1 MVELK
6 PGVPVNGLLQQVT
19 ELRHQLGNS
28 QSAFDATDGQRYFL
42 TSVEAIE
49 STFSHSFE
57 SPDWYD
63 QLYSPGYWAIRAM
76 TPDTTRPMPL
86 LRSESDRILR
96 WLDDIEAELKRINEQ
111 DEWDDKNIPRL
122 ILDTSAI
129 VREGEFDTFNWEPI
143 VNNVCVRLILPILVI
158 RELDNLKNSGK
169 EPKARKRLRRIHE
182 LLNGHGRGWAP
193 IRPGVT
199 LELLMNPPRHVPLA
213 VNDEEIISR
222 TQYLNGR
229 NGGRLKLISGDYRM
243 VLSAQAVGLDAQLTP
258 AELKSPVE

>member
-6 PGVPVNGLLQQVT
+6 PGVPVYGLLQQMT
-19 ELRHQLGNS
+19 QLRAQLGNS

-42 TSVEAIE
+42 TSLEAIE
-49 STFSHSFE
+49 STFSHNFQHQ
-57 SPDWYD
+57 DWYD
-63 QLYSPGYWAIRAM
+63 HLYSPGYWAIRAM

-96 WLDDIEAELKRINEQ
+96 WLDDTEGELKRINEQ

-182 LLNGHGRGWAP
+182 LLNGRGRGWAS

-229 NGGRLKLISGDYRM
+229 RGGRLKLISGDYRM

-258 AELKSPVE
+258 AELRSPVE